1 MQIHVEM
8 PSFPPTVNNYFLYRV
23 LKIILEQSSIHN
35 FGLLKNTNI
44 LPKRQTETT
53 VRSQQRISEQ
63 QRKQY
68 NFTV

>member
-1 MQIHVEM
+1 ML
-8 PSFPPTVNNYFLYRV
+8 SFFPTETIISYIVF